1 MIFTSSP
8 DKFRSGRYVEMYDV
22 MDTLPTSPSVT
33 FIYHNN
39 KFKEKDA
46 LSWLPLIRNRLV
58 IVCDKK
64 PTIKSKDERI
74 IIDSNFKRENPIRYN
89 RQIRSFLSWS
99 DRHRVFL
106 DTMDIPVPVL
116 MNQAIANNLEPM
128 ESWRLFYKAGLEL
141 PEEYSRAILCFG
153 MKATN
158 SDQKNYKKKK
168 EKETPPYPF
177 RHNDKYWKEIMNN
190 GSEGKSWL

>member
-1 MIFTSSP
+1 VIFTNDP
-8 DKFRSGRYVEMYDV
+8 VNFRSGRYVEMYDE

-46 LSWLPLIRNRLV
+46 LSWLPLIGHRLV

-64 PTIKSKDERI
+64 PTIKSKDQRI
-74 IIDSNFKRENPIRYN
+74 IIDSNFKRDNPIRYN

-106 DTMDIPVPVL
+106 DTRDIPVPVL

-128 ESWRLFYKAGLEL
+128 DSWRLFYKAGLEL

-153 MKATN
+153 MNPTN
-158 SDQKNYKKKK
+158 SDHNNYKKRKV
-168 EKETPPYPF
+168 EETPPPPF
-177 RHNDKYWKEIMNN
+177 RANDRYWKEIINN
-190 GSEGKSWL
+190 GKEDKSWL